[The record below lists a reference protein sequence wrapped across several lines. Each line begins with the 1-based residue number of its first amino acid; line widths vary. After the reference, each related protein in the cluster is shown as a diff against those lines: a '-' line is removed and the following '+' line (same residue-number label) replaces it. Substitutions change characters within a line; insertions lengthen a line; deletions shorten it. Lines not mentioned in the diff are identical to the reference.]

1 MTEIVALGFVTSAG
15 LLVAALRLRED
26 PRIRGSLRLLELSVP
41 SSTGWDVVRQ
51 GSRPRRVSV
60 AAVGRRLALPRARR
74 LLTGRLRDA
83 GRSPSEVDRW
93 LGWKALLGL
102 AGVLAGFPGLA
113 GGGPAAV
120 ATAAVLALAA
130 YRLPDFLLGRLARS
144 LRETMEARL
153 PELLDLVALSVGAG
167 LTPRLALDRVAELGE
182 GRLAEQ
188 LGAARRDVSL
198 GTPWRIAL
206 RRLAERTGLRDLR
219 RLAVTLERSERLGAP
234 VGEQLRNLAREVRA
248 ERRAAAEERARR
260 APVLMLFPL
269 VFLIL
274 PAFVLAAVVPALLVA
289 TRGIP

>member
-1 MTEIVALGFVTSAG
+1 MTGIVALGYVSSAG

-26 PRIRGSLRLLELSVP
+26 PRILGSLRLLERSVP
-41 SSTGWDVVRQ
+41 PSAGPDDV
-51 GSRPRRVSV
+51 RPASLLPLVSV
-60 AAVGRRLALPRARR
+60 AAVGRRLPLPRARR

-93 LGWKALLGL
+93 LGWKTLLGL
-102 AGVLAGFPGLA
+102 AGVLVGFLGLV
-113 GGGPAAV
+113 GGGPAAG

-130 YRLPDFLLGRLARS
+130 YRLPDFLLARLARS
-144 LRETMEARL
+144 AREAMEARV

-188 LGAARRDVSL
+188 LRAARRDVSL

-219 RLAVTLERSERLGAP
+219 RLAVTLERSERLGSP
-234 VGEQLRNLAREVRA
+234 VAEQLRNLAREVRA
-248 ERRAAAEERARR
+248 ERRAGAEEHARR

-289 TRGIP
+289 TRAIP